1 MKLSKRLRKHRFNLD
16 IDTYAFIPP
25 KTETE
30 LSTYW
35 ITLPLDFT
43 GKLEMFVGEKHIQA
57 AITGIYNLSVPEKF
71 QQFKTFVDTIG
82 EEALKR
88 EFKEALWSGYLLDG
102 QLRSIM
108 ENNFREAEEK
118 EYLIEDF

>member
-1 MKLSKRLRKHRFNLD
+1 MD

-57 AITGIYNLSVPEKF
+57 AVAGIYNLSVPEKF

-88 EFKEALWSGYLLDG
+88 EFREALWSGYLLDG

-108 ENNFREAEEK
+108 ENDIKETVEK
-118 EYLIEDF
+118 EYLIEEF